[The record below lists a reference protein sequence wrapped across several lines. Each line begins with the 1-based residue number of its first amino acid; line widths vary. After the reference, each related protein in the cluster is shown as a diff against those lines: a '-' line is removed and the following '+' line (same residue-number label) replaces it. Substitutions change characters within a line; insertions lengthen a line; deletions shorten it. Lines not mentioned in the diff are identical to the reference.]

1 MVHFTTLAI
10 AYLSDRIKRVNQSFC
25 QAPTD
30 LFDLF
35 EIAVRNE
42 LDWRIFVDNSGLRW
56 ESWTKSEQEGSRMY
70 SAEQRKI

>member
-1 MVHFTTLAI
+1 MVHFTALTI

-42 LDWRIFVDNSGLRW
+42 LDWRIFVDNS
-56 ESWTKSEQEGSRMY
+56 
-70 SAEQRKI
+70 A